1 MFHFSNAEGSVVVPN
16 NDFIICSH
24 SYDSDHTAFLEAT
37 LKMRVLKP
45 KFFLATSQLPD
56 PGQSASPG
64 LNCFLNYK
72 NGVHNNTEVIG
83 LL

>member
-1 MFHFSNAEGSVVVPN
+1 MFHFSKAEGNVGVPN

-37 LKMRVLKP
+37 LKMRVLIS

-72 NGVHNNTEVIG
+72 IVFITT
-83 LL
+83 LKS